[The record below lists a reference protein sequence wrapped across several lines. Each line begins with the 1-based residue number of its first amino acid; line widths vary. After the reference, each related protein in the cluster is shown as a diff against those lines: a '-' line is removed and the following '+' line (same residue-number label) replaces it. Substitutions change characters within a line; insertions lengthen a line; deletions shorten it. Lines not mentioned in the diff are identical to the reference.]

1 MAVFLLSLILPW
13 VAFFIFLFLQKKIK
27 VLTRFLKKY
36 EIGTGFWGA
45 LSLSLPF
52 FAYGVVRMANTIFKL
67 SYFPFYV
74 CTVLLIAA
82 GMIAVQVYFYRG
94 FIWKEYIKVTWR
106 FTTIM
111 TVLAQFFLVIA
122 GILVQVT
129 GQI

>member
-1 MAVFLLSLILPW
+1 MSVLFVGILLPW
-13 VAFFIFLFLQKKIK
+13 LVFFICLLVQKRIPFLQR
-27 VLTRFLKKY
+27 LLKKY

-52 FAYGVVRMANTIFKL
+52 FAYGVVRFANSIFKL

-74 CTVLLIAA
+74 CTVLLIGA
-82 GMIAVQVYFYRG
+82 GMIAVQIYFYRS

-106 FTTIM
+106 FTTII
-111 TVLAQFFLVIA
+111 TVLAQFFFILSR
-122 GILVQVT
+122 ILVSLT